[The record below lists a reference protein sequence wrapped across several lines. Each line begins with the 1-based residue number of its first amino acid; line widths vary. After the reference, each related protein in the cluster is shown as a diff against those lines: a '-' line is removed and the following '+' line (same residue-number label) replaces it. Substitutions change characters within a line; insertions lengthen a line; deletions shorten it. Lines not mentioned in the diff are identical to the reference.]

1 MPASPE
7 DLFNR
12 LETLGI
18 AVTTHDHPP
27 VFTVEEAQRHCAHLP
42 GAHCKSL
49 FLKNK
54 KGALWLAVT
63 LDERRLDIKL
73 LQSALDAGRLSFG
86 KPALLM
92 DVLGVIPGS
101 VTPFALI
108 NDRNHLVT
116 VVLDEEMMAAE
127 VANFHPLHN
136 AATTAIAPADLRHFI
151 ADCGHTPIQLDF
163 AALEKAD
170 A

>member
-12 LETLGI
+12 LEALGI
-18 AVTTHDHPP
+18 ETETHVHPP
-27 VFTVEEAQRHCAHLP
+27 VFTVEEAQQHCAHLP

-86 KPALLM
+86 KPELLM
-92 DVLGVIPGS
+92 EVLGVIPGA

-108 NDRNHLVT
+108 NDTDQRVT
-116 VVLDEEMMAAE
+116 VVLDQEMMAAP
-127 VANFHPLHN
+127 VANYHPLHN
-136 AATTAIAPADLRHFI
+136 AATTAIAPADLLRFI
-151 ADCGHTPIQLDF
+151 ADCGHTPIELDF
-163 AALEKAD
+163 ATLERA
-170 A
+170 AE